1 MNEQP
6 VLTQS
11 PQRHR
16 VLGKNTDTLLSD
28 PMDLN
33 FITSQIIQAAIAVH
47 KALGPGLLESVYQ
60 KCMVIELNRM
70 GIRVES
76 ELELPI
82 FYRDQKI
89 TDLGFRIDLLVESVI
104 IVELKS
110 VEAVKPVHKK
120 QLLTYLRLAEKEIGL
135 LINFNEVLLKD
146 GISRIINKP
155 L

>member
-1 MNEQP
+1 MN
-6 VLTQS
+6 
-11 PQRHR
+11 
-16 VLGKNTDTLLSD
+16 
-28 PMDLN
+28 LN
-33 FITSQIIQAAIAVH
+33 FISSQIIQAAITVH

-60 KCMVIELNRM
+60 KCMVIELERM
-70 GIRVES
+70 GMRVES
-76 ELELPI
+76 EVELPI

-110 VEAVKPVHKK
+110 VETVKPVHKK
-120 QLLTYLRLAEKEIGL
+120 QLLTYLRLAHKELGL
-135 LINFNEVLLKD
+135 LMNFNEVLLKD

>member
-1 MNEQP
+1 MN
-6 VLTQS
+6 
-11 PQRHR
+11 
-16 VLGKNTDTLLSD
+16 
-28 PMDLN
+28 LN
-33 FITSQIIQAAIAVH
+33 FVSSQIIQAAITVH

-60 KCMVIELNRM
+60 KCMVIELERM
-70 GIRVES
+70 GMRVKS
-76 ELELPI
+76 EVELPI

-110 VEAVKPVHKK
+110 VETVKPVHKK
-120 QLLTYLRLAEKEIGL
+120 QLLTYLRLSDKQLGL

>member
-1 MNEQP
+1 MN
-6 VLTQS
+6 
-11 PQRHR
+11 
-16 VLGKNTDTLLSD
+16 
-28 PMDLN
+28 LN
-33 FITSQIIQAAIAVH
+33 FVSSQIIQAAITVH

-60 KCMVIELNRM
+60 KCMVIELERM
-70 GIRVES
+70 GMRVES
-76 ELELPI
+76 EVELPI

-110 VEAVKPVHKK
+110 VETVKPVHKK
-120 QLLTYLRLAEKEIGL
+120 QLLTYLRLAHKELGL
-135 LINFNEVLLKD
+135 LMNFNEVLLKD

>member
-1 MNEQP
+1 M
-6 VLTQS
+6 S
-11 PQRHR
+11 
-16 VLGKNTDTLLSD
+16 
-28 PMDLN
+28 LN
-33 FITSQIIQAAIAVH
+33 VVSSQIIQAAITVH

-60 KCMVIELNRM
+60 SCMVIELRRM
-70 GIRVES
+70 EVKVKSEVEI
-76 ELELPI
+76 PI

-120 QLLTYLRLAEKEIGL
+120 QLLTYLRLADKELGL
-135 LINFNEVLLKD
+135 LMNFNEVLLKD

>member
-1 MNEQP
+1 M
-6 VLTQS
+6 S
-11 PQRHR
+11 
-16 VLGKNTDTLLSD
+16 
-28 PMDLN
+28 LN
-33 FITSQIIQAAIAVH
+33 VVSSQIIQAAITVH

-60 KCMVIELNRM
+60 SCMVIELRRM
-70 GIRVES
+70 EVKVKSEVEI
-76 ELELPI
+76 PI

-120 QLLTYLRLAEKEIGL
+120 QLLTYLRLADKELGL
-135 LINFNEVLLKD
+135 LINFNEVLVKD